1 MVNKIFVER
10 KISLIQNELVH
21 LAPFKD
27 YTLEEISKDFVK
39 QTLVERI
46 MERIINRAL
55 DINQHLIA
63 ELADLKTEPPLDY
76 KETFLKLSEFGIY
89 GRDFAESI
97 SQSVGIR
104 NKLVHDYDK
113 MDKEKIYASI
123 GDCLKDYTNYC
134 EYIVKFLKSMEE
146 N

>member
-1 MVNKIFVER
+1 MVNKIFVKR

-21 LAPFKD
+21 LAPFKN
-27 YTLEEISKDFVK
+27 YTFEEISKDFTK
-39 QTLVERI
+39 QTLVERM

-89 GRDFAESI
+89 EQSFAESI
-97 SQSVGIR
+97 SQSAGTR
-104 NKLVHDYDK
+104 NKLIHDYDK
-113 MDKEKIYASI
+113 INKEQVYASI
-123 GDCLKDYTNYC
+123 GDCLKDYTKYC
-134 EYIVKFLKSMEE
+134 EYVMKFLE
-146 N
+146 NLK